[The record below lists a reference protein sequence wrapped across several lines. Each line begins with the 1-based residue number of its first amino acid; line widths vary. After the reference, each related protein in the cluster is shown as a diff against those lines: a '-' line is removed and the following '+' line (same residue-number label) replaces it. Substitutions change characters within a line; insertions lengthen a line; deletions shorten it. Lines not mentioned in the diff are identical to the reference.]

1 MQAAA
6 SRSSERGRAVLISQF
21 SLAVDTTGADPS
33 FVQENL
39 SLLID
44 FALRL
49 VGVAALLFV
58 GFLIANWAGR
68 VMTRSLQRSKLD
80 LTLAKF
86 FGRAARWGV
95 LLLVA
100 LTALSLFGIQTSSFA
115 VVLGAAGL
123 AIGLAFQGT
132 LSNFASGVMLLIF
145 RPFKVGDAVAV
156 AGVKGV
162 IDEIQL
168 FTTTLDTFDNRRFI
182 IPNSSIFGST
192 IENMSHHDTR
202 RVEVSVGTDYA
213 ADLGKTRSVLEEVAR
228 SVEGALETPESAV
241 MLDSLGDSCIN
252 WSVRVWTRTSDFF
265 AVRQALTRDIKNE
278 LDSAGVGI
286 PYPQMDVHMDK
297 ANAS

>member
-1 MQAAA
+1 
-6 SRSSERGRAVLISQF
+6 VLISQF
-21 SLAVDTTGADPS
+21 SLAADTTGADPS